1 MTPRGSGPAP
11 STRGWRLHT
20 KLIVSMLLVGVVPLL
35 VGLGMAFWQ
44 GSKEI
49 HEVSGESFKALAT
62 EAARK
67 LDLLVGEE
75 IGRNSR
81 IASDSMIIRELE
93 RRRDNIQART
103 SPTPDPL
110 LDEQRAK
117 WESKDPA
124 AVKVITENPIATL
137 LREFYT
143 GVRSEPDQ
151 LIPQVVRGATKMLF
165 VTDIQGTLVAA
176 LTERPRFSNG
186 ESAWWKGAYNK
197 GIGQL
202 FIEDVYYD
210 DLAGTY
216 AFSLSLPIMD
226 SLGYEAVGVL
236 HRVIDAKEF
245 FSPSTHAIRFGKT
258 GHVMLID
265 HRGIVMSCPILP
277 TGVSLSDASIVP
289 LVTGA
294 YPGWTSAPS
303 DGHGGRS
310 SSIIGFSP
318 LPETSRITNGSI
330 EMGSWNTFVWQSSD
344 ELFGP
349 IRHLFTWMTV
359 FGSIAMVLLATLGYL
374 AATRIVTPIRQL
386 QQAAQSIGRGEL
398 RQSIQIKT
406 GDELEALAEEFNR
419 MNRQLEAAFAGLTD
433 QVNLK
438 TQEVQYLQESTDQI
452 LDAVPTPIIIID
464 EQEAVQYVN
473 RTGREAFH
481 LSNGSATAA
490 KLFEILPVESTQQG
504 RLRQELEE
512 QTARVSVLSVSGAE
526 AAAGSKIALRDPL
539 APLLGTETDDG
550 RAEIQLGHR
559 IYQYQWF
566 RVIGRP
572 GESERVGLVLRD
584 TTDESRMQDNLIQA
598 EKSGSLGL
606 LTAGIG
612 HELNNPL
619 FGILGLGEAIQEEG
633 DLGRVKSYAQDI
645 LQHGRRM
652 ASIIRDFTG
661 VTTRESSDQR
671 LSVTLEREIDRTLAA
686 LTLTLDVSALKI
698 ERDYAGETPVVVS
711 PDQLRQA
718 LNNIMVNAIQAM
730 KGRGTLRL
738 VTSLVDQSVVA
749 TIADSGPGIPKQH
762 LSKIF
767 DPFFTTK
774 GQGEGSGLGLTVA
787 RRIIRKFGGDIRL
800 ESVEGQGTSCIIT
813 LPAAPRSPSSK
824 EAPCTVP
831 ESHIPPQSSHS

>member
-75 IGRNSR
+75 IARNSR
-81 IASDSMIIRELE
+81 ITSDPMVIRELE
-93 RRRDNIQART
+93 RRRDTIQART
-103 SPTPDPL
+103 SSMPDPL
-110 LDEQRAK
+110 LEEQRAK

-124 AVKVITENPIATL
+124 AIKAVTENSIAIL

-143 GVRSEPDQ
+143 GARSEPDQ

-165 VTDIQGTLVAA
+165 LTDIQGSLVAA
-176 LTERPRFSNG
+176 LTQRPRFSNG
-186 ESAWWKGAYNK
+186 ESAWWKGTYKK

-202 FIEDVYYD
+202 YIEDVYYD

-216 AFSLSLPIMD
+216 AFSISLPIMD
-226 SLGYEAVGVL
+226 SLGYEVVGVL

-245 FSPSTHAIRFGKT
+245 FSPSTHPIRFGKT

-277 TGVSLSDASIVP
+277 TGVSLSDAGIVP
-289 LVTGA
+289 LVTGP

-318 LPETSRITNGSI
+318 LPETSRLTNGAI
-330 EMGSWNTFVWQSSD
+330 DVGSWNTFVWQSSD

-349 IRHLFTWMTV
+349 IRHLLTWMTV
-359 FGSIAMVLLATLGYL
+359 FGSIAVALLATLGYL
-374 AATRIVTPIRQL
+374 AATRIVTPIREL

-398 RQSIQIKT
+398 RQSIHIKT

-481 LSNGSATAA
+481 FSNGSATAA

-512 QTARVSVLSVSGAE
+512 QTARVSALSISGAG
-526 AAAGSKIALRDPL
+526 AAAGSKMALRDPL
-539 APLLGTETDDG
+539 APLLGSGTDDG
-550 RAEIQLGHR
+550 RAEIRLGLR
-559 IYQYQWF
+559 LYQYQWF

-572 GESERVGLVLRD
+572 GESDRVGLVLRD

-645 LQHGRRM
+645 VQHGRRM

-671 LSVTLEREIDRTLAA
+671 QSVTLEREIDRTLAT

-698 ERDYAGETPVVVS
+698 ERDYVGETPVVVS

-718 LNNIMVNAIQAM
+718 LNNVMANAVQAM

-738 VTSLVDQSVVA
+738 ATALVDQSVVA

-762 LSKIF
+762 LSRIF

-824 EAPCTVP
+824 EAPCTV
-831 ESHIPPQSSHS
+831 SDSRIPPQPSHS

>member
-1 MTPRGSGPAP
+1 
-11 STRGWRLHT
+11 
-20 KLIVSMLLVGVVPLL
+20 MLMVGVVPLL

-49 HEVSGESFKALAT
+49 QEVSGESFKALAT

-75 IGRNSR
+75 IARNSR
-81 IASDSMIIRELE
+81 IASDPIVIRELE
-93 RRRDNIQART
+93 RRRDSIQDRPST
-103 SPTPDPL
+103 TPNPL
-110 LDEQRAK
+110 LNEQRAK

-124 AVKVITENPIATL
+124 AIKGITENPIANL

-143 GVRSEPDQ
+143 GTRSEPDQ

-176 LTERPRFSNG
+176 LTPRPRFLNG
-186 ESAWWKGAYNK
+186 ESSWWKGAYNK

-202 FIEDVYYD
+202 FVEDVYYD
-210 DLAGTY
+210 ELAGTY
-216 AFSLSLPIMD
+216 AFSISLPIMD
-226 SLGYEAVGVL
+226 SLGYEAIGVL

-245 FSPSTHAIRFGKT
+245 FSPSTHPIRFGKT

-277 TGVSLSDASIVP
+277 TGVSLSDVSIIP
-289 LVTGA
+289 LVTQRN
-294 YPGWTSAPS
+294 PGWTRAPS

-318 LPETSRITNGSI
+318 LPETSRITNGAF
-330 EMGSWNTFVWQSSD
+330 EVGSWNTFVWQSSD

-359 FGSIAMVLLATLGYL
+359 FGSIAVALLATLGYL

-433 QVNLK
+433 QVTLK

-452 LDAVPTPIIIID
+452 LDAVPTPILIVD
-464 EQEAVQYVN
+464 DQESVQYVN
-473 RTGREAFH
+473 RTGRETFD
-481 LSNGSATAA
+481 LKSNGETAA
-490 KLFEILPVESTQQG
+490 RLFDILPVESSQRQ
-504 RLRQELEE
+504 RLRQELES
-512 QTARVSVLSVSGAE
+512 QTAQGPASSASAVEPASESRRN
-526 AAAGSKIALRDPL
+526 LRDPL
-539 APLLGTETDDG
+539 APQIGTEPAD
-550 RAEIQLGHR
+550 RQAEIQLGRRLYH
-559 IYQYQWF
+559 YQWF

-572 GESERVGLVLRD
+572 GESDRVGLVLRD
-584 TTDESRMQDNLIQA
+584 TTDDSRMQDNLIQA

-619 FGILGLGEAIQEEG
+619 FGILGLGEAIQEEK
-633 DLGRVKSYAQDI
+633 DLSRAKSYAQDI
-645 LQHGRRM
+645 VQHGRRM

-661 VTTRESSDQR
+661 VTTRESSDRRQT
-671 LSVTLEREIDRTLAA
+671 VFLERELDQALAA
-686 LTLTLDVSALKI
+686 LTTNMDDSALTI
-698 ERDYAGETPVVVS
+698 ERSYAGDTCVIAS

-718 LNNIMVNAIQAM
+718 LNNVILNAIQAM

-738 VTSLVDQSVVA
+738 ATSVMDQSVTA
-749 TIADSGPGIPKQH
+749 TISDSGPGIPKQH

-787 RRIIRKFGGDIRL
+787 RRIVRKFGGDIRL
-800 ESVEGQGTSCIIT
+800 DSVEGQGTSCIIT
-813 LPAAPRSPSSK
+813 LPATPRSPSPK
-824 EAPCTVP
+824 EAPCTVS
-831 ESHIPPQSSHS
+831 ESPVLPQPSRS